1 MACAVWLVTLAVA
14 DDWLD
19 SFAYWAKQ
27 HEALAAGCLVALF
40 VPAALLFAPLDV
52 PLYLIAG

>member
-1 MACAVWLVTLAVA
+1 MTCCVWLVTRAVA

-19 SFAYWAKQ
+19 LFAHWATQ
-27 HEALAAGCLVALF
+27 HEAWAAGCLVALF